1 MLRFTFFAPEISKF
15 FHGLVGDIIDKR
27 TKSGNT
33 RKDFM
38 QLLIQ
43 LKEKGTVAPDDDNH
57 SADTTA
63 PTSDYSQFIVILI
76 MNQFDWSEFIIIN
89 ALII

>member
-1 MLRFTFFAPEISKF
+1 
-15 FHGLVGDIIDKR
+15 
-27 TKSGNT
+27 
-33 RKDFM
+33 M

-63 PTSDYSQFIVILI
+63 ATSDYSQFIVILI